1 MAVFLRDLGA
11 ALAAESLKL
20 RRTLAL
26 RLAFLAPL
34 LIVWLEFLLFWQ
46 RGEKMLTAGTSM
58 WSLFMKNNLVLWG
71 LLMAPLFVT
80 LQTALL
86 ADLEH
91 RNRNWEHLLAL
102 PLSRG
107 AIYLSKQAMALAL
120 IALSVPAIWVTIM
133 VAGLGLRALKP
144 GIGFEASVPV
154 WPILKFALLS
164 YFCSWLII
172 ALHTW
177 IAIRWPSFVKAIGAG
192 VAATVVAVVVVQS
205 EHSLYYP
212 WTLPAAVTRTAIL
225 DGRLHYAA
233 MIVGSV
239 GGAVVATL
247 GCLDFR
253 RRDLA

>member
-1 MAVFLRDLGA
+1 MAAFLLDLGA

-34 LIVWLEFLLFWQ
+34 LIVFLESLLFYQ
-46 RGEKMLTAGTSM
+46 RGEKLVTSGTDM
-58 WSLFMKNNLVLWG
+58 WSLFTKNNLVLWG

-91 RNRNWEHLLAL
+91 RHRNWEHLLAL
-102 PLSRG
+102 PLSRV
-107 AIYLSKQAMALAL
+107 AIYGAKQAMALAL
-120 IALSVPAIWVTIM
+120 IGLSTPVIWVGIM
-133 VAGLGLRALKP
+133 LAGLGLRMLRP
-144 GIGFEASVPV
+144 GIGFEAPVPL
-154 WPILKFALLS
+154 WPILRFALLS

-177 IAIRWPSFVKAIGAG
+177 IAIRWPGFVKALGVG
-192 VAATVVAVVVVQS
+192 VAATVVGVVVVQS
-205 EHSLYYP
+205 EHALYYP
-212 WTLPAAVTRTAIL
+212 WTLPAAVTRAAIL

-233 MIVGSV
+233 MVVGSV
-239 GGAVVATL
+239 GGALIATL

-253 RRDLA
+253 RRDLL